1 MILPYYAKKFSKQLA
16 ELKLA
21 HSKKKSS
28 INHSTIQHFS
38 KIWINNY
45 IQNIRVSSEREDI
58 YSLSD
63 KTVDWKNLSIVF
75 TGASPILEEE
85 IEYLL
90 LHRHNFF
97 ILSSDTS
104 SYFLFK
110 KGIKPDAILSID
122 SGRGTAFHFRDD
134 LPNDIPII
142 TWLGGNKEIFQR
154 KNPIYLIY
162 TTYPLDQIV
171 VDRHKDLFLLN
182 NPGLNISG
190 MALAIAEKM
199 NVLDF
204 ANAGIS
210 FTSYKGKTHC
220 RGTGYEYFK
229 LIDIRRTYSMEMYSP
244 GNYKTGISKKNHL
257 ALDMLYKSRFGSK
270 KLIDLHPTLIHEFQ
284 FQKKNK
290 FKIDNNSI
298 INILNSENLLGLV
311 SQELALPPQLI
322 RKYLK

>member
-1 MILPYYAKKFSKQLA
+1 LILPYYAKKFSKQVA
-16 ELKLA
+16 ELNLA
-21 HSKKKSS
+21 LSKKKSS
-28 INHSTIQHFS
+28 INLSTIQHFS

-45 IQNIRVSSEREDI
+45 IQNLRVISKRKDI

-63 KTVDWKNLSIVF
+63 KTVDWKNLSFIF
-75 TGASPILEEE
+75 IGASPIIEEE
-85 IEYLL
+85 VDYLL
-90 LHRHNFF
+90 LHKHTFF

-104 SYFLFK
+104 SYYLYK
-110 KGIKPDAILSID
+110 KGLIPDAILSID
-122 SGRGTAFHFRDD
+122 SGRGTAFHFRED

-154 KNPIYLIY
+154 KNPIYLVY
-162 TTYPLDQIV
+162 TTYPLDQII
-171 VDRHKDLFLLN
+171 VDIHKDLFLLN

-229 LIDIRRTYSMEMYSP
+229 LVDIKRTYTMEMYSP
-244 GNYKTGISKKNHL
+244 GNYKTEISKKNHL
-257 ALDMLYKSRFGSK
+257 ALDLMLKSRFGSK
-270 KLIDLHPTLIHEFQ
+270 KFLALKPSQVHDFR

-290 FKIDNNSI
+290 LEIDINSFL
-298 INILNSENLLGLV
+298 NILNSENLLGLI
-311 SQELALPPQLI
+311 SRELALPSRLLQ
-322 RKYLK
+322 KYLK